1 MKSRISL
8 LAPLCL
14 LLTLVL
20 FTKTNAQGYSLKDLK
35 AQMVEDWERS
45 KAYTNE
51 YLNTMPADKYSYKA
65 VDSIRSFAQ
74 QMIHLAQANYFLM
87 GTAADQKPPAYIQ
100 SDLEHNMAIQNKDS
114 VMSYVDASYDFCINA
129 VKNSNPDTWSEKRKI
144 FGREATKLAFMLKAF
159 EHQAHTLGQTTIY
172 IRLVGIRPPQEK
184 LF

>member
-1 MKSRISL
+1 MRSRFSLQALLCLFTILL
-8 LAPLCL
+8 LAA
-14 LLTLVL
+14 
-20 FTKTNAQGYSLKDLK
+20 KINAQGYTLKDLK

-45 KAYTNE
+45 KAYTDQ
-51 YLNTMPADKYSYKA
+51 YLNTMPPDKYSFKA

-87 GTAADQKPPAYIQ
+87 GTAIDQQPPANIQ

-114 VMSYVDASYDFCINA
+114 VMHYVDASYDFCINA
-129 VKNSNPDTWSEKRKI
+129 VKNSNPDTWTEKRKI
-144 FGREATKLAFMLKAF
+144 FGREANKLAFMLKAF